1 MRALLL
7 VAAAAVAVALNFL
20 VWWGSYRPVTV
31 ELSTADPPRSIS
43 FAPFHRG
50 QSPLVQVFPTPAEI
64 ESDLKAMS
72 GRVRA
77 VRTYTSLEGMEVVP
91 RLAGKY
97 NLKVTH
103 SAWLGTRPVINAQE
117 ISALIDAANRHP
129 ETVERVIVGN
139 EVLLRKDLTQRDL
152 INYIRTVRSAVKQP
166 VSYADVWERWI
177 ENPGLADE
185 VDFVTVH
192 ILPYWE
198 DHPVGVARARQHIA
212 DVYEI
217 VKARFPNKPIL
228 IGETGWPTDGRMR
241 NDAAPGLI
249 DHARFVAM
257 FLDLA
262 KEKGFDYNVIEAFDQ
277 PWKSIMEG
285 TVGKSWGM
293 LYSDRTPKFE
303 PGKPVSNDPRWP
315 MKFAVSSILAVLLI
329 LILGARRPQLDGRNT
344 FVFALFAQAAVT
356 AFIYGLSI
364 DLERGIPLVAVAAET
379 FEVAFVRMA
388 STPLE
393 ALSVLWR
400 YAFYPL
406 RVVGAALWGL
416 LGLVFVL
423 YFVRGVA
430 SALAGDAPVPERVR
444 RVRGSVRSAF
454 EHGLSQLWRHRI
466 LTLQILFLIFALL
479 AVWHVWMLALDGR
492 YRDFPIGNFLAP
504 ALVLI
509 VWKAATIFRPSPDA
523 PTKNRLAEALSFGRI
538 LGLVGHEPAAPL
550 PPGYSRFGPVWPE
563 LLLCLALIAGAVT
576 LVVVEGT
583 LNRQAMLWAA
593 LCLMMS
599 VPFLATMRL
608 SLALPMAEQPP
619 ESFTGKW

>member
-1 MRALLL
+1 MRALFL
-7 VAAAAVAVALNFL
+7 VAAAALAVALNFL
-20 VWWGSYRPVTV
+20 VWWGAYRPAVV
-31 ELSTADPPRSIS
+31 EHSTAEPPRSIS

-50 QSPLVQVFPTPAEI
+50 QSPLVQVYPTPAEI
-64 ESDLKAMS
+64 EGDLKAMS

-77 VRTYTSLEGMEVVP
+77 LRTYTSLEGMEIVP

-117 ISALIDAANRHP
+117 ISALIDAANRYP

-139 EVLLRKDLTQRDL
+139 EVLLRKDLPSQAL
-152 INYIRTVRSAVKQP
+152 INYIRAVRSAVKQP

-177 ENPGLADE
+177 EYPALAEE
-185 VDFVTVH
+185 VDFITVH

-198 DHPVGVARARQHIA
+198 DHPVGVARARKHIA
-212 DVYEI
+212 DVYDI

-241 NDAAPGLI
+241 NDAAPGQI
-249 DHARFVAM
+249 NHARYIAM

-262 KEKGFDYNVIEAFDQ
+262 KEKGFDYNIIEAFDQ

-293 LYSDRTPKFE
+293 LYSDRTPKADA
-303 PGKPVSNDPRWP
+303 GRPVSDDPRWL
-315 MKFAVSSILAVLLI
+315 MKFAASSALAVILI
-329 LILGARRPQLDGRNT
+329 LILGVRRANLTGAPV
-344 FVFALFAQAAVT
+344 FVFAFFAQAIVT
-356 AFIYGLSI
+356 AFVYGLAI
-364 DLERGIPLVAVAAET
+364 DLERSIPLIAVSAEMFHVAWERL
-379 FEVAFVRMA
+379 F

-393 ALSVLWR
+393 ALSLLYR
-400 YAFYPL
+400 YSFYPL

-416 LGLVFVL
+416 LGLLFVG
-423 YFVRGVA
+423 YFVRAAA
-430 SALAGDAPVPERVR
+430 SAMAGDAPVPARVR

-454 EHGLSQLWRHRI
+454 EHGLLRLWSHRI

-479 AVWHVWMLALDGR
+479 AAWHVWALVLDGR

-504 ALVLI
+504 AVVLI
-509 VWKAATIFRPSPDA
+509 VWKVATLFRPSPDA
-523 PTKNRLAEALSFGRI
+523 PQRHRLAETLSFGRI

-550 PPGYSRFGPVWPE
+550 PPGYTRLGPVWAE
-563 LLLCLALIAGAVT
+563 LLLCLALIAGAIA
-576 LVVVEGT
+576 LVAVEGM
-583 LNRQAMLWAA
+583 LNTHALLWAV
-593 LCLMMS
+593 LCVLMC